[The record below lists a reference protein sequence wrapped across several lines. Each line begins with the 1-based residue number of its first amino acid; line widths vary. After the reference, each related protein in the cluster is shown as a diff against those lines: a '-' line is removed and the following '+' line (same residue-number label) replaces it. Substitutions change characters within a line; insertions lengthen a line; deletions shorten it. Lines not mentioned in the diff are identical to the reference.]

1 MLFDL
6 NTNENERNSESEMYL
21 NSLNNHF
28 MVIVLPA
35 IVVLGILMLIGGVG
49 NSLVL
54 YVYTWKKNCGTI
66 TRFIQALAMFDLLS
80 CCIAIPGE
88 IIDMTNNYTFGRNIF
103 CQSVRTLNLF
113 CTVGSGCTLVVVA
126 IDRFAGTFF
135 PLIYNGFQMTLFI
148 IGALILII
156 LYSIIARRIIY
167 QARRQ
172 QRRHSFNFG
181 VYFGS
186 GSNSMCSSPTE
197 NQVRNFNTA
206 LGHNHAEY
214 SFYLKTKSLLIN
226 QSIHSFDLSNKR
238 KVINGAADSF
248 EPHPS
253 KFIAKKIYR
262 PTSEIDFKMNLS
274 KTTSHI
280 ANKIVF
286 GKQSFTFSTTHLD
299 LDTSNFDQNIKRYL
313 SLPVLW
319 QYKCTSQSFLVTE
332 REKQSDLNITNI
344 VKKDN
349 MLYSQVDENNKTS
362 VLDQKNKISNKVKE
376 TSNEFKC
383 SGFRNSSK
391 KNQIE
396 KREFKSKGDSVHFAK
411 RKFGSLRGLQDF
423 KNIPKVYD
431 YQGIKKTTLMLFSIT
446 LVYILSF
453 LPHLVLMTLKSLDLL
468 DGADTRGDLVH
479 NLLIRSYFINSVSN
493 PVIYSFFSK
502 SFFRECR
509 YVLKCLNKK

>member
-126 IDRFAGTFF
+126 IDRYKRICSPLKRQISPKEALFILLSCALLSICISMPTAFVFGGKTVTTNNSLVNGSDCSINDRFAGTFF

-431 YQGIKKTTLMLFSIT
+431 YQEF
-446 LVYILSF
+446 
-453 LPHLVLMTLKSLDLL
+453 
-468 DGADTRGDLVH
+468 
-479 NLLIRSYFINSVSN
+479 
-493 PVIYSFFSK
+493 
-502 SFFRECR
+502 
-509 YVLKCLNKK
+509 